1 MRPLTQNDAQHT
13 SLLYY
18 HCNLVNLQTQY
29 KIRCVLGGGR
39 FCAHTVLYNRPFAI
53 AGDDKKLFCLA
64 KLRTSGGTRTRNP
77 RLRRPVPY
85 PLGHGGNCLLAR
97 SKVVVFLESAR
108 KHAPYLLRLIHIQ
121 ITGSS
126 RHSTRNKQTSPSDMA
141 LEPLPPLTSSWHP
154 KTAWPN
160 G

>member
-108 KHAPYLLRLIHIQ
+108 KHALPVQHTNLPFTSNTYSNHRFLTPFHLKPNLYPPTWHEKHNLL
-121 ITGSS
+121 
-126 RHSTRNKQTSPSDMA
+126 
-141 LEPLPPLTSSWHP
+141 
-154 KTAWPN
+154 
-160 G
+160 

>member
-1 MRPLTQNDAQHT
+1 MSWARNENKGALFI
-13 SLLYY
+13 LLGVPSS
-18 HCNLVNLQTQY
+18 HPACNRYVGHALANRYTLC
-29 KIRCVLGGGR
+29 CVG
-39 FCAHTVLYNRPFAI
+39 
-53 AGDDKKLFCLA
+53 

-85 PLGHGGNCLLAR
+85 PLGHGGNCLLVR

-126 RHSTRNKQTSPSDMA
+126 RHSTRNKQTSPSNMA
-141 LEPLPPLTSSWHP
+141 LEPLPPLKSSWHP